1 MDDERD
7 DGRDDGL
14 QEKGHDGP
22 RGERRPGRRIFSYD
36 EALAVFPAVRDLTAS
51 AIEQLEALAADGR
64 GGDVSRRKIEEAR
77 DRVVAE
83 WVREI
88 NAIGCEVKGL
98 WQVDWDNG
106 DGYYC
111 WRFPEE
117 TISYFH
123 SYEEGFAGR
132 MPVN

>member
-1 MDDERD
+1 MD
-7 DGRDDGL
+7 DGRDDL
-14 QEKGHDGP
+14 GHDGP

-51 AIEQLEALAADGR
+51 AIQQLEVLAAGGR
-64 GGDVSRRKIEEAR
+64 NGDAPRQEIEQAR

-83 WVREI
+83 WAREI

-117 TISYFH
+117 TIGFFH
-123 SYEEGFAGR
+123 TYEEGYGGR
-132 MPVN
+132 LPIN

>member
-1 MDDERD
+1 VDDERD
-7 DGRDDGL
+7 DL
-14 QEKGHDGP
+14 GHDGP
-22 RGERRPGRRIFSYD
+22 HGERRPGRRIFSYD

-51 AIEQLEALAADGR
+51 AVEQIEALAVGGRAGDGR
-64 GGDVSRRKIEEAR
+64 RQELEQAR
-77 DRVVAE
+77 DLVVAE
-83 WVREI
+83 WVRAI
-88 NAIGCEVKGL
+88 TAIGCEVKGL

-117 TISYFH
+117 TISFFH
-123 SYEEGFAGR
+123 TYEEGFAGR

>member
-7 DGRDDGL
+7 DLGRD
-14 QEKGHDGP
+14 EP
-22 RGERRPGRRIFSYD
+22 RSERRPGGRIFSYD

-51 AIEQLEALAADGR
+51 AVERIEALAAEGR
-64 GGDVSRRKIEEAR
+64 AGEVPRQQIEQAR
-77 DRVVAE
+77 DRVVSA
-83 WVREI
+83 WAREI

-123 SYEEGFAGR
+123 TYEEGFAGR
-132 MPVN
+132 MPV

>member
-1 MDDERD
+1 VNDHRD
-7 DGRDDGL
+7 DPADD
-14 QEKGHDGP
+14 
-22 RGERRPGRRIFSYD
+22 RVAERRPGRRIFSYD

-51 AIEQLEALAADGR
+51 AIEQVAALAIGGR
-64 GGDVSRRKIEEAR
+64 AAEARRQEVEQAR

-88 NAIGCEVKGL
+88 TAIGCEVKGL

-123 SYEEGFAGR
+123 TYEEGFAGR